1 MDIPSDANALG
12 GVLAGALVKL
22 MVTKGWNTARDWLSN
37 VFQRHRGTTAER
49 DTARLDSAHNA
60 LVAAPD
66 SDRDAVSGK
75 LEAEWSV
82 RLGDFL
88 ADHPDAIADV
98 QKFLAEHG
106 GVTQKSMTG
115 HNININAR
123 ADRKAKQTITGI
135 GNIGV
140 DPRR

>member
-1 MDIPSDANALG
+1 MDIPSEADALG

-22 MVTKGWNTARDWLSN
+22 MVTEGWNTTRDWLSN
-37 VFQRHRGTTAER
+37 IFQRHRGKPAER

-60 LVAAPD
+60 LAAAPE
-66 SDRDAVSGK
+66 SDRESVGGK

-98 QKFLAEHG
+98 QKFLGEHSD
-106 GVTQKSMTG
+106 VAKKSMIG
-115 HNININAR
+115 HNITINAR
-123 ADRKAKQTITGI
+123 ADRKARQNITGI

-140 DPRR
+140 DPRK